1 MNELQISLVVI
12 GIVLVLAVYAYNIYQ
27 QRQHRRRFRT
37 AFQARQGDALLQYA
51 ETGLDAKA
59 GVLSSAGIGEH
70 AAQYAAPVLLQTVA
84 DSCSLLSDPTDFIAL
99 LTLPAPAG
107 AHALAPLWQ
116 QRFDFGKNVH
126 ACGLNAVSGEWERAV
141 ADGHGSYSAFK
152 LALQLADRSGA
163 VSEVRLSD
171 FRGLAHTLAAQMQAE
186 IEMPDV
192 AVASAR
198 AVMLD
203 TFCAEVD
210 HMIGLNIVPAGER
223 SFPGTELARVAVL
236 HGMVLQADGAFHLL
250 DAQGQ
255 TLFTL
260 CNQDNAPFQ
269 HHTLEQMWIT
279 GLTLLL
285 DVPRVEHPAQ
295 RFDEMAVFARQL
307 AMDLHAAV
315 VDDHQVALG
324 EPGIAL
330 IHGQVDAIEK
340 QMLSGNVTP
349 GSAQAR
355 RLFS

>member
-1 MNELQISLVVI
+1 M
-12 GIVLVLAVYAYNIYQ
+12 
-27 QRQHRRRFRT
+27 
-37 AFQARQGDALLQYA
+37 
-51 ETGLDAKA
+51 
-59 GVLSSAGIGEH
+59 
-70 AAQYAAPVLLQTVA
+70 
-84 DSCSLLSDPTDFIAL
+84 
-99 LTLPAPAG
+99 
-107 AHALAPLWQ
+107 
-116 QRFDFGKNVH
+116 
-126 ACGLNAVSGEWERAV
+126 

-171 FRGLAHTLAAQMQAE
+171 FRGLARMLAAQIQAE
-186 IEMPDV
+186 VEMPEV

-198 AVMLD
+198 AVKLD
-203 TFCAEVD
+203 AFCAEVD

-223 SFPGTELARVAVL
+223 SFPGAELARVAAL
-236 HGMVLQADGAFHLL
+236 HGMILQADGAFHLL
-250 DAQGQ
+250 DAQGH

-285 DVPRVEHPAQ
+285 DVPRVEHPTQ

-330 IHGQVDAIEK
+330 IHDQVDAIEK
-340 QMLSGNVTP
+340 HMLSGNVIP